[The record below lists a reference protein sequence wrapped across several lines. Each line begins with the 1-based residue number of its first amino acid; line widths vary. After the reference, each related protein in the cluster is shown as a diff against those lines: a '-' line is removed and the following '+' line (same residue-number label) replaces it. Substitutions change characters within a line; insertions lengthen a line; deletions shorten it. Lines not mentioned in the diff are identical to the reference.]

1 MTELYY
7 MTIEELAPLIKSKEL
22 SPVELTEAILKRIQ
36 EVDPIIN
43 SYITVAPDLALL
55 DAKQA
60 EAEIMSGSYRGPLHG
75 IPIAPKDLYYTKDI
89 RTTFGSALYSEFEPD
104 YDATP
109 VEKIKEAGCVIPG
122 KVNLHEFAN
131 GETNV
136 NVHYGDARNPWNPH
150 HITGGSSG
158 GSGAAVAGGTAIAS
172 LGTDT
177 AGSVRI
183 PSAMCGIYGLK
194 TTYGR
199 VSKHG
204 VKGLCESLT
213 CPGPMARCV
222 ADLAYILQYIAGY
235 DPKDATSAKVPV
247 DHYITLLG
255 KSIKG
260 MRIGIVP
267 EYFFDKANPEVVAH
281 VKKALTDLESLGA
294 QVVELK
300 IPELELAM
308 DTEMMVAGAEATV
321 EHHENLT
328 HPEQA
333 KLLQDDVRILF
344 ETGELVTAV
353 QYTRANKARRLLL
366 SRFLDVFRE
375 VDAVAAPTVPITA
388 PPFIKEQTK
397 LNLETWNACTPFTCP
412 ANITG
417 LPSLSIPVGLSQNG
431 LPIGMQMFGRP
442 FDEGTL
448 IRLAH
453 AYEQISPFKNA
464 YKEAAYQA

>member
-22 SPVELTEAILKRIQ
+22 SPVELTESILKRIQ

-43 SYITVAPDLALL
+43 SYITATPELALE
-55 DAKQA
+55 DAKRA
-60 EAEIMSGSYRGPLHG
+60 EQEIMRGEYRGPLHG
-75 IPIAPKDLYYTKDI
+75 IPIAPKDLYYTKNI
-89 RTTFGSALYSEFEPD
+89 RTTFGSALYSDFVPE

-109 VEKIKEAGCVIPG
+109 VEKIKQAGAVIPG

-158 GSGAAVAGGTAIAS
+158 GSGAAVAGGTAIVS

-183 PSAMCGIYGLK
+183 PSAMCGVYGLK

-213 CPGPMARCV
+213 CPGPLARCV
-222 ADLAYILQYIAGY
+222 ADIAYTLQYIAGH
-235 DPKDATSAKVPV
+235 DPKDATSAKIPV
-247 DHYITLLG
+247 DNYIAQLG
-255 KSIKG
+255 QSVRG
-260 MRIGIVP
+260 MKIGIVP
-267 EYFFDKANPEVVAH
+267 EYFFKKANPEVVEH
-281 VKKALTDLESLGA
+281 VKRALGALESLGA
-294 QVVELK
+294 QVVEVN

-353 QYTRANKARRLLL
+353 QYTRAQKARRLLL
-366 SRFLDVFRE
+366 SRFLDAFKE
-375 VDAVAAPTVPITA
+375 VDAVAAPTIPITA

-417 LPSLSIPVGLSQNG
+417 LPSLSVPVGLSKDG
-431 LPIGMQMFGRP
+431 LPIGMQLFGRP

-464 YKEAAYQA
+464 YKEEAYQA